1 MVDFE
6 LGPAIAAGLVGGGVM
21 IVMLY
26 GGIAMM
32 PDRMRM
38 NLLLMLGGMMGM
50 TGGGAYVVGL
60 MMHAMTSAIF
70 GVIHAAIFASGDI
83 EDGVLLWGILF
94 GAAHALVTGTML
106 AGMPMVHPLIR
117 DGRMEAPGLLAI
129 KLGQPTAMGF
139 VMLHMVFGALVAVL
153 YAAWI

>member
-6 LGPAIAAGLVGGGVM
+6 LGPAVAAGLAGGGVM
-21 IVMLY
+21 VVMLY

-38 NLLLMLGGMMGM
+38 NLLLLLGGMMGM

-60 MMHAMTSAIF
+60 MMHAMMSVIF
-70 GVIHAAIFASGDI
+70 GAIHAAIFASGDI
-83 EDGVLLWGILF
+83 EDDILLWGILF
-94 GAAHALVTGTML
+94 GAVHALVTGTML
-106 AGMPMVHPLIR
+106 AAMPMMHPLIR
-117 DGRMEAPGLLAI
+117 DGRMEAPGLLAS

-139 VMLHMVFGALVAVL
+139 AMLHMVFGALVAVL

>member
-6 LGPAIAAGLVGGGVM
+6 LGPAVASGLVGCGVM
-21 IVMLY
+21 VAMLY

-38 NLLLMLGGMMGM
+38 NLLLMLGGMLGM
-50 TGGGAYVVGL
+50 TGGAAHVVGL
-60 MMHAMTSAIF
+60 MMHAMMSAIF

-83 EDGVLLWGILF
+83 EDGLLLWGILF
-94 GAAHALVTGTML
+94 GATHALITGTML
-106 AGMPMVHPLIR
+106 AGMPMMHPLMR
-117 DGRMEAPGLLAI
+117 DRRMEAPGLLAS
-129 KLGQPTAMGF
+129 KLGRPTAIGF
-139 VMLHMVFGALVAVL
+139 VMLHMLFGALVAVL